1 MVGQIN
7 HLANCLNEAVT
18 DTYFFLKK
26 SYMANTTHTMP
37 MPAKNKPTKLA
48 HHASAA
54 MLSIQFGQLQA
65 QAVHCMC
72 NQCSC
77 SICFACRH
85 DAGIPQCL
93 HIGQHL

>member
-7 HLANCLNEAVT
+7 HLANCQNEVFTEATYYEAVTEATYYEAVT

-65 QAVHCMC
+65 QGVHCMC

-77 SICFACRH
+77 SI
-85 DAGIPQCL
+85 
-93 HIGQHL
+93 